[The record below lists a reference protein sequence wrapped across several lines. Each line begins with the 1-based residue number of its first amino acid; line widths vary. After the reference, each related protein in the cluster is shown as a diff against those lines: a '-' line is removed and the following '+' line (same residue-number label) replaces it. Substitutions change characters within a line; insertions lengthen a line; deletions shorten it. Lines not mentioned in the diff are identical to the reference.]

1 MSLDALNFN
10 PDQIY
15 SLYNQFLSYFPP
27 QIHGLVS
34 LVLAGLIAVGIIK
47 VIKKDFVYIILLI
60 VLVPASLPILKSIW
74 QSLSNII
81 KFLLTKS

>member
-1 MSLDALNFN
+1 MPFNFN
-10 PDQIY
+10 LDQVY
-15 SLYNQFLSYFPP
+15 VLYNQFLSYFPSGL
-27 QIHGLVS
+27 HGLVS
-34 LVLAGLIAVGIIK
+34 LVLAGLIVVGVIK
-47 VIKKDFVYIILLI
+47 VIKKDFVYLILLL